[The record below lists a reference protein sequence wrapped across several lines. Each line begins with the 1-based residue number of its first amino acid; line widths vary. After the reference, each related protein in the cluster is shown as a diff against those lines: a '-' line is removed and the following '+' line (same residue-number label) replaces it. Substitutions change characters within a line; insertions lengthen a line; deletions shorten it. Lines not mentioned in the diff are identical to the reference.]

1 MAVPAGLE
9 PATSAFEARH
19 SIQLSYGTAG
29 PPGRN
34 GEGPDPVIHRP
45 ARRTKCCEPRPVPMS
60 QPVIT
65 RFAPSPTGFLHIGGA
80 RTALFNWLYA
90 RHTGGK
96 FLLRIEDTDRERST
110 EPAIKA
116 IVEGLAWLGL
126 DWDGEP
132 LHQFARADRHREV
145 AHQLLA
151 EGKAYYC
158 YASPQE
164 LTEMREAAR
173 REGRSKLYDGRWRDR
188 DPSHAPAGVKPVIRL
203 KAPLAGETVIED
215 RVQGRVV
222 WQNADLDD
230 MIILRSDGTPVYN
243 HAVVVDD
250 HDMGVTHVMRGVDH
264 LTNSARQVQIY
275 RAMGWDVP
283 VMAHIP
289 LIHGAD
295 GAKLSKR
302 HGALGVEA
310 YRDLGFL
317 PEALR
322 NYLCRLGWSHGDAEI
337 FSTEQAIAWFD
348 IDDVNKA
355 PARLDM
361 AKLADVNSHYIRQA
375 SEQEL
380 IARLK
385 DLCQYIAGG
394 AELTARFA
402 AVGWD
407 RLAAALPGLKPRAK
421 TLLDLIDGASYLLAE
436 RPLSLDDKAKKLLEG
451 QARALL
457 GQLKAE
463 LDRVTDWQA
472 PALESVVKAFA
483 AGSGQKLGQIAQPLR
498 AALTGR
504 SVSPPVFDV
513 MAVLGRS
520 ESLAR
525 IQDQAA

>member
-1 MAVPAGLE
+1 M
-9 PATSAFEARH
+9 
-19 SIQLSYGTAG
+19 Q
-29 PPGRN
+29 
-34 GEGPDPVIHRP
+34 
-45 ARRTKCCEPRPVPMS
+45 
-60 QPVIT
+60 QPVVT

-110 EPAIKA
+110 EAAIAA
-116 IVEGLAWLGL
+116 ILDGLAWLGL
-126 DWDGEP
+126 QWDGDP
-132 LHQFARADRHREV
+132 LFQFARAARHREV
-145 AHQLLA
+145 AHALLA
-151 EGKAYYC
+151 AGKAYYC

-164 LTEMREAAR
+164 LSDMREAAR

-188 DPSHAPAGVKPVIRL
+188 DPKDAPAGVRPVIRL
-203 KAPLAGETVIED
+203 KAPLEGETVIED

-250 HDMGVTHVMRGVDH
+250 HDMGITHVIRGVDH
-264 LTNSARQVQIY
+264 LTNAARQVQMY
-275 RAMGWDVP
+275 RAMTWQVP

-289 LIHGAD
+289 LIHGSD

-302 HGALGVEA
+302 HGALGIEA
-310 YRDLGFL
+310 YRDMGYL
-317 PEALR
+317 PEGLR
-322 NYLCRLGWSHGDAEI
+322 NYLSRLGWSHGDAEI
-337 FSTEQAIAWFD
+337 FSTEQAVAWFD

-375 SEQEL
+375 DDTAL

-385 DLCQYIAGG
+385 EFMASSDDG
-394 AELTARFA
+394 ARLSGRFE
-402 AVGWD
+402 AVGWG
-407 RLAAALPGLKPRAK
+407 RLAAALPSLKPRAK
-421 TLLDLIDGASYLLAE
+421 TLRDLIDGAAFLIQQ
-436 RPLSLDDKAKKLLEG
+436 RPLALDDKAQKLLNAE
-451 QARALL
+451 ARALL
-457 GQLKAE
+457 AKVEPE
-463 LDRVTDWQA
+463 LAKVMDWHEK
-472 PALESVVKAFA
+472 ALEAAVKAFA
-483 AGSGQKLGQIAQPLR
+483 EGSGHKLGHIAQPLR

-504 SVSPPVFDV
+504 AVSPPVFDV
-513 MAVLGRS
+513 MAALGRA

-525 IQDQAA
+525 IADQAASAPPLTGR